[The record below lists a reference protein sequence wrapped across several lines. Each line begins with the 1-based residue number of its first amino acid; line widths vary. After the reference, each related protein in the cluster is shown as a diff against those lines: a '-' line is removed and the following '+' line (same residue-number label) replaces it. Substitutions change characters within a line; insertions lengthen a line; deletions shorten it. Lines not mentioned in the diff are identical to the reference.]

1 MRYSDTQ
8 LLSRMSGTQ
17 STIASLFAEWRV
29 RPPGPLAPDFYRRL
43 GKAANEKGEALL
55 AFDVSRE
62 GLGNWA
68 GDKELRQIMA
78 LALARMGS
86 TELAR
91 NLLLQIRNEGH
102 EDLETLGLLART
114 HKDLWLRSGN
124 TQDLKAAFNEYSRAY
139 ELSAKSYWVGI
150 NAATLAF
157 ALKNG
162 ETSRALAEE
171 VLKNCET
178 QEPKQDY
185 WLIATMAEAHL
196 LLDSITEAERYYADA
211 RKIGTLGNLLSTWRN
226 ARIILRLVPPAI
238 RSRIQAAFLPPR
250 VAIFEGG
257 WNGDQ
262 SQLAQHL
269 KETGIGLAYSSPA
282 AGAEIE
288 FLEAVQ
294 SMGGHTHIV
303 LPFNEDQFIQE
314 KVASAGPGWEDRYR
328 KVREAGHEV
337 IVCSDQ
343 KMKFGNI
350 GNEYAWDV
358 MRGLARIRANQL
370 ETELVSIGKP
380 SAPSGIL
387 PPRVPGFGIERRAML
402 FADAFH
408 FSHIS
413 EHQIPA
419 FITEV
424 MDRVGQL
431 CRDADPKPEY
441 QNTWGD
447 GLFFVFKS
455 AVDAGRFALLLSST
469 IARIDRDSV
478 GLPEQLALRIGLHAG
493 PVYTFAD
500 QVTEKENYIGW
511 HVNRAARIEPV
522 TPAGKIYASDAF
534 AALAALEA
542 PKQFQFDYVGRVP
555 LAKDFGEFPM
565 YELRAAGK

>member
-1 MRYSDTQ
+1 
-8 LLSRMSGTQ
+8 MSGTQ
-17 STIASLFAEWRV
+17 STVASLFAEWRL

-43 GKAANEKGEALL
+43 GKAANDKGEALL
-55 AFDVSRE
+55 AFDVSRK
-62 GLGNWA
+62 GLDNWT
-68 GDKELRQIMA
+68 GDKELRQIKA

-91 NLLLQIRNEGH
+91 DLLLQIRNEGH
-102 EDLETLGLLART
+102 DDLETLGLLART
-114 HKDLWLRSGN
+114 YKDLWLRSGN
-124 TQDLKAAFNEYSRAY
+124 TQDLKAAFNEYSKAY

-162 ETSRALAEE
+162 ETSRTLADE
-171 VLKNCET
+171 VMKSCEAQSST
-178 QEPKQDY
+178 RDY
-185 WLIATMAEAHL
+185 WCIATMAEAQL
-196 LLDSITEAERYYADA
+196 LLDNIAEAERHYSDA
-211 RKIGTLGNLLSTWRN
+211 RKIGSLGNLLSTWRN
-226 ARIILRLVPPAI
+226 ARIILRLVPPAV
-238 RSRIQAAFLPPR
+238 RSRIQAAFLPPK
-250 VAIFEGG
+250 VAIFEGR
-257 WNGDQ
+257 WSGDQ
-262 SQLAQHL
+262 AQLAQHL
-269 KETGIGLAYSSPA
+269 RETGVGVAYSSPA

-294 SMGGHTHIV
+294 SIGGHTHIV
-303 LPFNEDQFIQE
+303 LPFNEDQFIKE
-314 KVASAGPGWEDRYR
+314 KVASAGSDWEDRYR
-328 KVREAGHEV
+328 KVRDAAQEV

-343 KMKFGNI
+343 RMKFGNI

-380 SAPSGIL
+380 NAPSGL
-387 PPRVPGFGIERRAML
+387 VTPRVPGFGIETRAML

-408 FSHIS
+408 FSHLS
-413 EHQIPA
+413 EDQIPA

-431 CRDADPKPEY
+431 CREAEPKPEY

-469 IARIDRDSV
+469 IAGIDRKAAR
-478 GLPEQLALRIGLHAG
+478 LPEQLALRIGLHAG

-500 QVTEKENYIGW
+500 QVTEKENYIGS

-534 AALAALEA
+534 SALAALEA
-542 PKQFQFDYVGRVP
+542 PKQFQFDYVGRIP